1 MKMRKMLALGLA
13 SAMAVSL
20 AACGGSASSSE
31 APAASEA
38 APAASEAASTAE
50 AATSEAA
57 PAADA
62 STGDKEK
69 LTIAL
74 RGGTY
79 AAVVEACLPAFEA
92 DNNCEIEFLELE
104 GDDLHSKLAL
114 DSVNPEGA
122 YDLAMVGSSWVAEF
136 LENDMVA
143 NLTELGYSF
152 DDDVIGATTR
162 SLMKDGDAYFAPYF
176 GNVTVMMYNK
186 ELVEAAG
193 YKPGD
198 FTMVIGYP
206 GRTNR
211 YSSAPEIN
219 FSGKVELPI
228 TNALRKGQ
236 MDVMRRWMDSDPA
249 IRLKYSDTFFSLTN
263 LGEMQEGEELC
274 LRRFDVYSDKEADAA
289 QLQAWIDA
297 DPARKDRWGN
307 LIPRMREIYAAQE
320 NAEKARIIYREN
332 LVRGAIIDRTFLRL
346 TSARGDLEAQRKTLQ
361 QGFDE
366 TDLRVEKD
374 LMRLAIERYCALMDP
389 AIMGPYQKEM
399 LAKYNGETGKMADWL
414 WDNSFIAKGSLE
426 AYTGKDQLHEDPLWK
441 FLNDVTTTDLN
452 NLEGGLEARQEL
464 TNLQREYKIAMYRM
478 REDKGVPQYPD
489 ANSTMRISYG
499 TVGALE
505 PWDGMYTSWHTT
517 SAGLLE
523 KYNPARH
530 EFKYDDRMHALVN
543 EGDWGNWAAL
553 EKNGP
558 RKRAAVTRK
567 MYINFLTDND
577 ITGGNSGSPVLN
589 ARGELIGLAFDGNK
603 ESLASDVY
611 YTPGYNMCV
620 NVDIRYV
627 LWLIDHYGG
636 LDYIIDELGL

>member
-162 SLMKDGDAYFAPYF
+162 SLMKDGNAYFAPYF

-193 YKPGD
+193 YKPEDITSWEDVRAIAEKVHDMGKNGFVTRGGGADPVLMDFAPVLLANGGD
-198 FTMVIGYP
+198 LVDADHNPTVD
-206 GRTNR
+206 N
-211 YSSAPEIN
+211 
-219 FSGKVELPI
+219 
-228 TNALRKGQ
+228 
-236 MDVMRRWMDSDPA
+236 
-249 IRLKYSDTFFSLTN
+249 DTFKTALNMYMELRDLGQTMEKDDMVANLEAGEGALATIWPGWYSPTADGNCGYIVSPSKLTKDGPEVN
-263 LGEMQEGEELC
+263 TSVLGEWEIAIPANSTHKELAVK
-274 LRRFDVYSDKEADAA
+274 L
-289 QLQAWIDA
+289 
-297 DPARKDRWGN
+297 
-307 LIPRMREIYAAQE
+307 
-320 NAEKARIIYREN
+320 
-332 LVRGAIIDRTFLRL
+332 L
-346 TSARGDLEAQRKTLQ
+346 T
-361 QGFDE
+361 
-366 TDLRVEKD
+366 
-374 LMRLAIERYCALMDP
+374 YLMDP
-389 AIMGPYQKEM
+389 EVQAG
-399 LAKYNGETGKMADWL
+399 T
-414 WDNSFIAKGSLE
+414 
-426 AYTGKDQLHEDPLWK
+426 
-441 FLNDVTTTDLN
+441 V
-452 NLEGGLEARQEL
+452 EL
-464 TNLQREYKIAMYRM
+464 G
-478 REDKGVPQYPD
+478 GVPCRYSALTSPE
-489 ANSTMRISYG
+489 ALAAHPEFE
-499 TVGALE
+499 VVAGALDTGWSRPVISQWSDFCDILGTE
-505 PWDGMYTSWHTT
+505 VDNIIQGM
-517 SAGLLE
+517 
-523 KYNPARH
+523 
-530 EFKYDDRMHALVN
+530 DDM
-543 EGDWGNWAAL
+543 DQ
-553 EKNGP
+553 
-558 RKRAAVTRK
+558 
-567 MYINFLTDND
+567 
-577 ITGGNSGSPVLN
+577 
-589 ARGELIGLAFDGNK
+589 GLAQAQ
-603 ESLASDVY
+603 S
-611 YTPGYNMCV
+611 
-620 NVDIRYV
+620 
-627 LWLIDHYGG
+627 
-636 LDYIIDELGL
+636 ELEDLMAE